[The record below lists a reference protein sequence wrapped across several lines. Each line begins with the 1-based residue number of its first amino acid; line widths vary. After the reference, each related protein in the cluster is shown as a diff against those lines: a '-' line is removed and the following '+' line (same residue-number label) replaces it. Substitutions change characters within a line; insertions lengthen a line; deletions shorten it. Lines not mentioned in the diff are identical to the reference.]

1 MAGKLTRFLAEDG
14 ATLSAGDPY
23 AEVEVMKMFLSL
35 KAPEDGVLRHA
46 CTEGCVLS
54 DGDLVA
60 RLELTDPSKV
70 KTSTLF
76 EGRIPAAWIMKPHGR
91 GTRRG
96 APVKPHGI
104 LRELIRGTLD
114 DVVAG
119 FEVPHA
125 RVDAALRA
133 LPDVLNDPQLPFSE
147 FQEAL
152 SFFTGRLPPALE
164 TRLTNLLHQVEAAC
178 QNTQAASTAP
188 RIAVEDVHFPEGQ
201 SCPESRN
208 PFAVTFPESDE
219 MPQSWRLVARIPA
232 LIREGKA
239 EHFANSTKGSG
250 NDSESAD
257 HSRAAAA
264 LDAAVAPLLQLAS
277 RFVCGLWFVFCAL
290 RVCKVVEES
299 VSPRCITSPNPFL
312 QHSPFDA
319 VPFAQLCPRSPP
331 SLLH

>member
-1 MAGKLTRFLAEDG
+1 MPHHVHFYNVLSFLQCPGRYDPSHLRAEMAGKLTRFLAEDG

-70 KTSTLF
+70 KTSTPF
-76 EGRIPAAWIMKPHGR
+76 DGRIPAAWIMKPHGR

-188 RIAVEDVHFPEGQ
+188 RVAVEEVQFPEGQ
-201 SCPESRN
+201 SCPESCN

-239 EHFANSTKGSG
+239 EHFSRTKASGSDG
-250 NDSESAD
+250 EHAD

-264 LDAAVAPLLQLAS
+264 LDAAVEPLLQLAS
-277 RFVCGLWFVFCAL
+277 R
-290 RVCKVVEES
+290 S
-299 VSPRCITSPNPFL
+299 VRGSRFIPIVLTMRGNPFNCIR
-312 QHSPFDA
+312 P
-319 VPFAQLCPRSPP
+319 
-331 SLLH
+331 